1 MAYYLSYPTE
11 ENFIEDDIDEDVVQD
26 YFTGFSNDELI
37 YRKNRVTWQQTFDRQ
52 NMKNSILEK

>member
-26 YFTGFSNDELI
+26 YFTGFTNTELV
-37 YRKNRVTWQQTFDRQ
+37 YRKNRAVGQQTFDRQ
-52 NMKNSILEK
+52 NTKSAALEK